1 MTDDAEARLGTPNR
15 RSAHYTHFSEEE
27 MDRRQEVVRDLLDER
42 DADALVVYGNAGF
55 EQVNL
60 AYLADYRPPFA
71 TYLVFFADPDE
82 PTTLF
87 VGVSNHVQYV
97 REVAAVEDI
106 EVMLPDPAAKVARR
120 LAEGRVG
127 GDAGRRRAGGR
138 GDTGGDRVGIVGY
151 GSRYDLSI
159 PHGHYETL
167 TRELNAEFVD
177 LTAAYEGA
185 TSVRS
190 EEELDRIRRAAALT
204 DAGMD
209 AIREA
214 AEPGVREVD
223 LKKAMQRR
231 YLDEGGAEGVTFI
244 SSAPMEGAEPG
255 EPLPWKHPSTRRLRE
270 GDVITTETSGAVA
283 GYRSQ
288 LHRPFAVGRAP
299 TDTYADIFAVA
310 AETYEAMVAAL
321 RPGNTVA
328 DVYDAVAPIEES
340 EYKIYDVLLHGYGN
354 GYQPPF
360 VGTRSSNYW
369 PGEDAADPV
378 TADWTFRENQVVVVQ
393 PNVVTKDERCGLQLG
408 SAVVVGDSPEVL
420 QRYPVEF
427 GRV

>member
-1 MTDDAEARLGTPNR
+1 MTGDARARLGTPNR
-15 RSAHYTHFSEEE
+15 RSEHYARFSDAE
-27 MDRRQEVVRDLLDER
+27 MDRRRGVARDLMDEHGL
-42 DADALVVYGNAGF
+42 DALVVYGNSGF

-71 TYLVFFADPDE
+71 TYLVCFADPNE

-97 REVAAVEDI
+97 REVAAVDDI
-106 EVMLPDPAAKVARR
+106 EVMLPDPARKVARR
-120 LAEGRVG
+120 LVAGGAG
-127 GDAGRRRAGGR
+127 GDGG
-138 GDTGGDRVGIVGY
+138 RVGIVGY

-159 PHGHYETL
+159 PYAHYETL
-167 TRELNAEFVD
+167 TGELAAEFVD
-177 LTAAYEGA
+177 ATAAYETA

-190 EEELDRIRRAAALT
+190 EAELDRIRRAAELT
-204 DAGMD
+204 DAGMA
-209 AIREA
+209 AIAEA

-223 LKKAMQRR
+223 LKTAMQRC
-231 YLDEGGAEGVTFI
+231 YLDEGGADGVTFV

-255 EPLPWKHPSTRRLRE
+255 EPLPWKHPSKRRLRE
-270 GDVITTETSGAVA
+270 GDVITTEISGAVA

-288 LHRPFAVGRAP
+288 LHRPFAVGRDP
-299 TDTYADIFAVA
+299 T
-310 AETYEAMVAAL
+310 ETYEDIFSVARETYEGMVDAL

-328 DVYDAVAPIEES
+328 DVRDAVAPIEDS

-360 VGTRSSNYW
+360 VGTAASNYW
-369 PGEDAADPV
+369 PSDEADDPV
-378 TADWTFRENQVVVVQ
+378 TAEWTFRENQVVVVQ
-393 PNVVTKDERCGLQLG
+393 PNVVTTDERHGLQLG
-408 SAVVVGDSPEVL
+408 SAVVVGDRPEVL
-420 QRYPVEF
+420 QRFPVEF